1 MSKSEK
7 KQAAIVVHEYGGPE
21 VLKYEEIQR
30 PEPKDDEILIRVISA
45 GVNAVDASIR
55 AGKFA
60 KVFGTRLPF
69 IPGSDIA
76 GVVEKAGSKITKFK
90 NGDSVFA
97 YTDLKDGGG
106 YAEYI
111 VATEREASPQAP
123 VAHSPRGRRSADR
136 RISCMAG
143 INRHRETQHG
153 SDRAYSRRIGWG
165 RNVCDSNR

>member
-1 MSKSEK
+1 VLIRRISKITHQPKGKNMSKSEK
-7 KQAAIVVHEYGGPE
+7 KQAAIVVHAYGGPE
-21 VLKYEEIQR
+21 VLKYEDIQR
-30 PEPKDDEILIRVISA
+30 PEPKDDEILIRVIAA

-55 AGKFA
+55 SGKFA
-60 KVFGTRLPF
+60 KIFGTRLPL

-111 VATEREASPQAP
+111 VATEREASPKPQSLTHLEAAAVP
-123 VAHSPRGRRSADR
+123 IVALAAGRR
-136 RISCMAG
+136 
-143 INRHRETQHG
+143 
-153 SDRAYSRRIGWG
+153 
-165 RNVCDSNR
+165 